1 MTRRFS
7 VATLEIL
14 HGVDA
19 FIPSHESFLK
29 FEILKSLAIQ
39 YKANINDFQVELRQ
53 MARMIER
60 KRADNTLPAIL
71 MDSELPVLEFHNFVT
86 RYKDAFFELYT
97 LFKIACTIHPKQK
110 ERLVAS
116 SLLKLT

>member
-1 MTRRFS
+1 
-7 VATLEIL
+7 
-14 HGVDA
+14 
-19 FIPSHESFLK
+19 
-29 FEILKSLAIQ
+29 
-39 YKANINDFQVELRQ
+39 

-60 KRADNTLPAIL
+60 KRAENTLPAIL

-97 LFKIACTIHPKQK
+97 LSKIAAQFQCLHPKQK